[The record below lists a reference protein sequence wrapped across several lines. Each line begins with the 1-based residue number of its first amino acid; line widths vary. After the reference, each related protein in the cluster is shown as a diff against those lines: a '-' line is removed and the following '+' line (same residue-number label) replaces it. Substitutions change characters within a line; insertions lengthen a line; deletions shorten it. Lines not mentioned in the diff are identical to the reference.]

1 MGEYFLSQK
10 FIRRSFERRETTTK
24 QLLNAGRGHQAPRN
38 AAHSLPKEVEQFIK
52 DKEAK
57 ELGMEIC
64 PGKGVLIEE
73 KFPKTRKPS
82 HWRVWGKFLNLGG
95 QHNREEK

>member
-38 AAHSLPKEVEQFIK
+38 AAHSLRKEVGQNIK
-52 DKEAK
+52 DKKREK
-57 ELGMEIC
+57 KKLGMETRLRE
-64 PGKGVLIEE
+64 GVVKEE
-73 KFPKTRKPS
+73 KFPNSRKPS
-82 HWRVWGKFLNLGG
+82 HQQVCGEFLNVRG
-95 QHNREEK
+95 QHN